1 MADYF
6 VQKRKNGG
14 DYKPPKE
21 TIKHVHEFLAFL
33 NAVSGDKRYLEILAD
48 PAFQENMRKG
58 DITMCEVLDN
68 VEKRGVEKG
77 LAEGFE
83 KGVAV
88 GEEKG
93 ENKLGL
99 LMKKLFAAKRYAD
112 ADEAAT
118 DEIKRNQLYKEF
130 GIQK

>member
-1 MADYF
+1 
-6 VQKRKNGG
+6 
-14 DYKPPKE
+14 
-21 TIKHVHEFLAFL
+21 
-33 NAVSGDKRYLEILAD
+33 
-48 PAFQENMRKG
+48 
-58 DITMCEVLDN
+58 MCEVLDN

-118 DEIKRNQLYKEF
+118 DEIKRNQLYREF
-130 GIQK
+130 GIQ